1 MGAQIKIKKIKE
13 KMKKYIGLIILAISI
28 IVSGV
33 LIKSRSVAIAEEKKE
48 EIPYVKTMM
57 ILPDTVKASI
67 SSQGIVQPESE
78 LNLLSELNSRV
89 EWLSPKME
97 AGSSFKKGDT
107 LIVLDKRDYE
117 LALIS
122 SESQVLNAEVNLER
136 EQAESEL
143 AKKEWKRVGVGSGS
157 NLALRKP
164 QMAQA
169 KATYAAAKAGLE
181 QAQRNL
187 SRTIFIAPFD
197 GRVRNSKIEVG
208 TTVFP
213 GTPIGNIYATGT
225 YEVRLPIADQDVPFS
240 GLEFNGQKIEESKR
254 LDVIIIQGDNK
265 WLGKIVRTEA
275 EIDHITRMMAV
286 VAKIDDSD
294 NKMFTTPLAIG
305 QFVQAKISGIE
316 ILNISVLP
324 RSSVRN
330 ESVWVVDSLK
340 LLRNRSVEVLRNE
353 DEFALIGEGFEP
365 GDRLLTSRV
374 SSLVNGLKVT
384 LELK

>member
-1 MGAQIKIKKIKE
+1 
-13 KMKKYIGLIILAISI
+13 MKKYIGLIILALSI
-28 IVSGV
+28 IIAGV
-33 LIKSRSVAIAEEKKE
+33 LIKSRPVAVAKE
-48 EIPYVKTMM
+48 NKEDVPYVKTMM
-57 ILPDTVKASI
+57 ILPRTVKASI

-78 LNLLSELNSRV
+78 LILLSELSSRV

-97 AGSSFKKGDT
+97 AGSSFKQGDT

-122 SESQVLNAEVNLER
+122 AESQVLNAEVNLER

-143 AKKEWKRVGVGSGS
+143 AKKEWKRVGAGLGSD
-157 NLALRKP
+157 LALRKP

-169 KATYAAAKAGLE
+169 KATYAAAKASLE
-181 QAQRNL
+181 QAKRNL

-197 GRVRNSKIEVG
+197 GRVRTSRIDIG

-213 GTPIGNIYATGT
+213 GTSIGNIYATDA
-225 YEVRLPIADQDVPFS
+225 YEVRLPIADQDVPYS
-240 GLEFNGQKIEESKR
+240 GLEFNGQKIEENKR

-265 WLGKIVRTEA
+265 WPAKIVRTEA
-275 EIDHITRMMAV
+275 EIDPVTRMMAV
-286 VAKIDDSD
+286 VAKVDNSD
-294 NKMFTTPLAIG
+294 KKMFSTPLAVG
-305 QFVQAKISGIE
+305 QYVQAKISGIE
-316 ILNISVLP
+316 ISNISVLP

-330 ESVWVVDSLK
+330 ESVWVVDNQMSMQ
-340 LLRNRSVEVLRNE
+340 NRSVDVLRNE
-353 DEFALIGEGFEP
+353 DDFALIGEGFEP

-374 SSLVNGLKVT
+374 SSLVNGLRVT

>member
-1 MGAQIKIKKIKE
+1 
-13 KMKKYIGLIILAISI
+13 MKKYIGLIILAVSI
-28 IVSGV
+28 VVAGV
-33 LIKSRSVAIAEEKKE
+33 LIKSRSVAVSEEKKE

-57 ILPDTVKASI
+57 ISPEMVKASI
-67 SSQGIVQPESE
+67 SSQGIIQPESQ

-97 AGSSFKKGDT
+97 AGSSFKQGDT

-122 SESQVLNAEVNLER
+122 TESEVLNAEVNLER
-136 EQAESEL
+136 EQAESDL
-143 AKKEWKRVGVGSGS
+143 AKKEWNRAGVGSGS

-169 KATYAAAKAGLE
+169 KATYAAAKARLE

-187 SRTIFIAPFD
+187 NRTIFIAPFD
-197 GRVRNSKIEVG
+197 GRVRNSKIELG

-213 GTPIGNIYATGT
+213 GTSIGNIYATGT

-240 GLEFNGQKIEESKR
+240 GLEFNGQKIEKSKQ

-265 WLGKIVRTEA
+265 WSAKIVRTEA
-275 EIDHITRMMAV
+275 DIDPITRMMAV
-286 VAKIDDSD
+286 VAKIDNSD
-294 NKMFTTPLAIG
+294 IKMFTMPLAVG
-305 QFVQAKISGIE
+305 QFVQANIFGIE
-316 ILNISVLP
+316 ISDIFILP

-330 ESVWVVDSLK
+330 ESVWVVDRLM
-340 LLRNRSVEVLRNE
+340 LMRNRSVKVLRNE
-353 DEFALIGEGFEP
+353 GDFALIGEGFEP

>member
-1 MGAQIKIKKIKE
+1 
-13 KMKKYIGLIILAISI
+13 MKKYIGLIILALSI
-28 IVSGV
+28 IIAGV
-33 LIKSRSVAIAEEKKE
+33 LIKSRPVAVAKE
-48 EIPYVKTMM
+48 NKEVIPYVKTMM
-57 ILPDTVKASI
+57 ILPRTVKASI

-78 LNLLSELNSRV
+78 LILLSELSSRV

-97 AGSSFKKGDT
+97 AGSSFKQGDT

-122 SESQVLNAEVNLER
+122 AESQVLNTEVNLER

-143 AKKEWKRVGVGSGS
+143 AKKEWKRVGAGLGSD
-157 NLALRKP
+157 LALRKP

-169 KATYAAAKAGLE
+169 KATYAAAKASLE
-181 QAQRNL
+181 QAKRNL

-197 GRVRNSKIEVG
+197 GRVRTSRIDLG

-213 GTPIGNIYATGT
+213 GTSIGNIYATDA
-225 YEVRLPIADQDVPFS
+225 YEVRLPIADQDVPYS

-265 WLGKIVRTEA
+265 WPAKIVRTEA
-275 EIDHITRMMAV
+275 EIDPVTRMMAV
-286 VAKIDDSD
+286 VAKVDNSD
-294 NKMFTTPLAIG
+294 KKMFTTPLAVG

-316 ILNISVLP
+316 ISDISVLP

-330 ESVWVVDSLK
+330 ESVWVVDNQMSMQ
-340 LLRNRSVEVLRNE
+340 NRSVDVLRNE
-353 DEFALIGEGFEP
+353 DDFALIGEGFEP

-374 SSLVNGLKVT
+374 SSLVNGLRVT

>member
-1 MGAQIKIKKIKE
+1 
-13 KMKKYIGLIILAISI
+13 MKKYIGLIILALSI
-28 IVSGV
+28 IIAGV
-33 LIKSRSVAIAEEKKE
+33 LIKSRPVAVAKE
-48 EIPYVKTMM
+48 NKEDIPYVKTMM
-57 ILPDTVKASI
+57 ILPRTVKASI

-78 LNLLSELNSRV
+78 LILLSELSSRV

-97 AGSSFKKGDT
+97 AGSSFKQGDT

-122 SESQVLNAEVNLER
+122 AESQVLNAEVNLER

-143 AKKEWKRVGVGSGS
+143 AKKEWKRVGAGLGSD
-157 NLALRKP
+157 LALRKP

-169 KATYAAAKAGLE
+169 KATYAAAKASLE
-181 QAQRNL
+181 QAKRNL

-197 GRVRNSKIEVG
+197 GRVRTSRIDIG

-213 GTPIGNIYATGT
+213 GTSIGNIYATDA
-225 YEVRLPIADQDVPFS
+225 YEVRLPIADQDVPYS
-240 GLEFNGQKIEESKR
+240 GLEFNGQKIEENKR

-265 WLGKIVRTEA
+265 WPAKIVRTEA
-275 EIDHITRMMAV
+275 EIDPVTRMMAV
-286 VAKIDDSD
+286 VAKVDNSD
-294 NKMFTTPLAIG
+294 KKMFTTPLAVG

-330 ESVWVVDSLK
+330 ESVWVVDNQMSMQ
-340 LLRNRSVEVLRNE
+340 NRSVDVLRNE
-353 DEFALIGEGFEP
+353 DDFALIGEGFEP

-374 SSLVNGLKVT
+374 SSLVNGLRVT

>member
-1 MGAQIKIKKIKE
+1 
-13 KMKKYIGLIILAISI
+13 MKKYIGLIILALSI
-28 IVSGV
+28 IIAGV
-33 LIKSRSVAIAEEKKE
+33 LIKSRPVAVAKE
-48 EIPYVKTMM
+48 NKEDIPYVKTMM
-57 ILPDTVKASI
+57 ILPRTVKASI

-78 LNLLSELNSRV
+78 LILLSELSSRV
-89 EWLSPKME
+89 ERLSPKME
-97 AGSSFKKGDT
+97 AGSSFKLGDT

-122 SESQVLNAEVNLER
+122 AESQVLNAEVNLER

-143 AKKEWKRVGVGSGS
+143 AKKEWKRVGAGLGSD
-157 NLALRKP
+157 LALRKP

-169 KATYAAAKAGLE
+169 KATYAAAKASLE
-181 QAQRNL
+181 QANRNL

-197 GRVRNSKIEVG
+197 GRVRTSRIDLG

-213 GTPIGNIYATGT
+213 GTSIGNIYATDA
-225 YEVRLPIADQDVPFS
+225 YEVRLPIADQDVPYS

-265 WLGKIVRTEA
+265 WPAKIVRTEA
-275 EIDHITRMMAV
+275 EIDPVTRMMAV
-286 VAKIDDSD
+286 VAKVDNSD
-294 NKMFTTPLAIG
+294 KKMFTTPLAIG

-316 ILNISVLP
+316 ISNISVLP

-330 ESVWVVDSLK
+330 ESVWVVDNLMSMQ
-340 LLRNRSVEVLRNE
+340 NRSVDVLRNE
-353 DEFALIGEGFEP
+353 DDFALIGEGFEP

-374 SSLVNGLKVT
+374 SSLVNGLRVT

>member
-1 MGAQIKIKKIKE
+1 
-13 KMKKYIGLIILAISI
+13 MKKYIGLIILALSI
-28 IVSGV
+28 IIAGV
-33 LIKSRSVAIAEEKKE
+33 LIKSRPVAVAKE
-48 EIPYVKTMM
+48 NKENIPYVKTMM
-57 ILPDTVKASI
+57 IFPRTVKASI

-78 LNLLSELNSRV
+78 LILLSELSSRV

-97 AGSSFKKGDT
+97 AGSSFKQGDT

-122 SESQVLNAEVNLER
+122 AESQVLNAEVNLER

-143 AKKEWKRVGVGSGS
+143 AKKEWKRVGAGLGSD
-157 NLALRKP
+157 LALRKP

-169 KATYAAAKAGLE
+169 KATYAAAKASLE
-181 QAQRNL
+181 QAKRNL

-197 GRVRNSKIEVG
+197 GRVRTSRIDIG

-213 GTPIGNIYATGT
+213 GTSIGNIYATDA
-225 YEVRLPIADQDVPFS
+225 YEVRLPIADQDVPYS
-240 GLEFNGQKIEESKR
+240 GLEFNGQKIEENKR

-265 WLGKIVRTEA
+265 WPAKIVRTEA
-275 EIDHITRMMAV
+275 EIDPVTRMMAV
-286 VAKIDDSD
+286 VAKVDNSD
-294 NKMFTTPLAIG
+294 KKMFTTPLAVG
-305 QFVQAKISGIE
+305 QFVEAKISGIE

-330 ESVWVVDSLK
+330 ESVWVVDNQMTMQ
-340 LLRNRSVEVLRNE
+340 NRSVDVLRTEEN
-353 DEFALIGEGFEP
+353 FALIGEGFEP
-365 GDRLLTSRV
+365 GDKLLISRV
-374 SSLVNGLKVT
+374 SSLVNGLRVT

>member
-1 MGAQIKIKKIKE
+1 
-13 KMKKYIGLIILAISI
+13 MKKYIGLIILAVSI
-28 IVSGV
+28 VVAGV
-33 LIKSRSVAIAEEKKE
+33 LIKSRSVAVSEEKKE

-57 ILPDTVKASI
+57 ISPEMVKASI
-67 SSQGIVQPESE
+67 SSQGIIQPESQ

-97 AGSSFKKGDT
+97 AGSSFKQGDT

-122 SESQVLNAEVNLER
+122 TESEVLNAEVNLER
-136 EQAESEL
+136 EQAESDL
-143 AKKEWKRVGVGSGS
+143 AKKEWNRAGVGSGS

-169 KATYAAAKAGLE
+169 KATYAAAKARLE

-187 SRTIFIAPFD
+187 NRTIFIAPFD
-197 GRVRNSKIEVG
+197 GRVRNSKIELG

-213 GTPIGNIYATGT
+213 GTSIGNIYATGT

-240 GLEFNGQKIEESKR
+240 GLEFNGQKIEKSKQ

-265 WLGKIVRTEA
+265 WSAKIVRTEA
-275 EIDHITRMMAV
+275 DIDPITRMMAV
-286 VAKIDDSD
+286 VAKIDNSD
-294 NKMFTTPLAIG
+294 IKMFTMPLAVG
-305 QFVQAKISGIE
+305 QFVQANIFGIE
-316 ILNISVLP
+316 ISDIFILP

-330 ESVWVVDSLK
+330 ESVWVVDRLM
-340 LLRNRSVEVLRNE
+340 LMRNRSVEVLRNE
-353 DEFALIGEGFEP
+353 GDFALIGEGFEP

>member
-1 MGAQIKIKKIKE
+1 
-13 KMKKYIGLIILAISI
+13 MKKYIGLIILALSI
-28 IVSGV
+28 IIAGV
-33 LIKSRSVAIAEEKKE
+33 LIKNRSVAVAKE
-48 EIPYVKTMM
+48 NKEVIPYVKTMM
-57 ILPDTVKASI
+57 ILPRTVKASI

-78 LNLLSELNSRV
+78 LILLSELSSRV

-97 AGSSFKKGDT
+97 AGSSFKQGDT

-122 SESQVLNAEVNLER
+122 AESQVLNTEVNLER

-143 AKKEWKRVGVGSGS
+143 AKKEWKRVGAGLGSD
-157 NLALRKP
+157 LALRKP

-169 KATYAAAKAGLE
+169 KATYAAAKASLE
-181 QAQRNL
+181 QAKRNL

-197 GRVRNSKIEVG
+197 GRVRTSRIDLG

-213 GTPIGNIYATGT
+213 GTSIGNIYATDA
-225 YEVRLPIADQDVPFS
+225 YEVRLPIADQDVPYS

-265 WLGKIVRTEA
+265 WPAKIVRTEA
-275 EIDHITRMMAV
+275 EIDPVTRMMAV
-286 VAKIDDSD
+286 VAKVDNSD
-294 NKMFTTPLAIG
+294 KKMFTTPLVVG

-316 ILNISVLP
+316 ILDISVLP

-330 ESVWVVDSLK
+330 ESVWIVDNQMSMQ
-340 LLRNRSVEVLRNE
+340 NRSVDVLRNE

-374 SSLVNGLKVT
+374 SSLVNGLRVT

>member
-1 MGAQIKIKKIKE
+1 
-13 KMKKYIGLIILAISI
+13 MKKYIGLIILALSI
-28 IVSGV
+28 IIAGV
-33 LIKSRSVAIAEEKKE
+33 LIKSRPVAVAKE
-48 EIPYVKTMM
+48 NKEVIPYVKTMM
-57 ILPDTVKASI
+57 ILPRTVKASI

-78 LNLLSELNSRV
+78 LILLSELSSRV

-97 AGSSFKKGDT
+97 AGSSFKQGDT

-122 SESQVLNAEVNLER
+122 AESQVLNAEVNLER

-143 AKKEWKRVGVGSGS
+143 AKKEWKRVGAGLGSD
-157 NLALRKP
+157 LALRKP

-169 KATYAAAKAGLE
+169 KATYAAAKASLE
-181 QAQRNL
+181 QAKRNL

-197 GRVRNSKIEVG
+197 GRVRTSRIDLG

-213 GTPIGNIYATGT
+213 GTSIGNIYATDA
-225 YEVRLPIADQDVPFS
+225 YEVRLPIADQDVPYS

-265 WLGKIVRTEA
+265 WPAKIVRTEA
-275 EIDHITRMMAV
+275 EIDPVTRMMAV
-286 VAKIDDSD
+286 VAKVDNSD
-294 NKMFTTPLAIG
+294 KKMFTTPLVVG

-316 ILNISVLP
+316 ILDISVLP

-330 ESVWVVDSLK
+330 ESVWVVDNQMSMQ
-340 LLRNRSVEVLRNE
+340 NRSVDVLRNE
-353 DEFALIGEGFEP
+353 DDFALIGEGFEP

-374 SSLVNGLKVT
+374 SSLVNGLRVT

>member
-1 MGAQIKIKKIKE
+1 
-13 KMKKYIGLIILAISI
+13 MKKYIGLIILALSI
-28 IVSGV
+28 IIAGV
-33 LIKSRSVAIAEEKKE
+33 LIKSRPVAVAKE
-48 EIPYVKTMM
+48 NKENIPYVKTMM
-57 ILPDTVKASI
+57 ILPRTVKASI

-78 LNLLSELNSRV
+78 LILLSELSSRV

-97 AGSSFKKGDT
+97 AGSSFKQGDT

-122 SESQVLNAEVNLER
+122 AESQVLNAEVNLER

-143 AKKEWKRVGVGSGS
+143 AKKEWKRVGAGLGSD
-157 NLALRKP
+157 LALRKP

-169 KATYAAAKAGLE
+169 KATYAAAKASLE
-181 QAQRNL
+181 QAKRNL

-197 GRVRNSKIEVG
+197 GRVRTSRIDIG

-213 GTPIGNIYATGT
+213 GTSIGNIYATDA
-225 YEVRLPIADQDVPFS
+225 YEVRLPIADQDVPYS
-240 GLEFNGQKIEESKR
+240 GLEFNGQKIEENKR

-265 WLGKIVRTEA
+265 WPAKIVRTEA
-275 EIDHITRMMAV
+275 EIDPVTRMMAV
-286 VAKIDDSD
+286 VAKVDNSD
-294 NKMFTTPLAIG
+294 KKMFTTPLAVG
-305 QFVQAKISGIE
+305 QFVEAKISGIE

-330 ESVWVVDSLK
+330 ESVWVVDNQMSMQ
-340 LLRNRSVEVLRNE
+340 NRSVDVLRNE
-353 DEFALIGEGFEP
+353 DDFALIGEGFEP

-374 SSLVNGLKVT
+374 SSLVNGLRVT

>member
-1 MGAQIKIKKIKE
+1 
-13 KMKKYIGLIILAISI
+13 MKKYIGLIILALSI
-28 IVSGV
+28 IIAGV
-33 LIKSRSVAIAEEKKE
+33 LIKSRSVAVAKE
-48 EIPYVKTMM
+48 NKEVIPYVKTMM
-57 ILPDTVKASI
+57 ILPRTVKASI

-78 LNLLSELNSRV
+78 LILLSELSSRV

-97 AGSSFKKGDT
+97 AGSSFKQGDT

-122 SESQVLNAEVNLER
+122 AESQVLNAEVNLER

-143 AKKEWKRVGVGSGS
+143 AKKEWKRVGAGLGSD
-157 NLALRKP
+157 LALRKP

-169 KATYAAAKAGLE
+169 KATYAAAKASLE
-181 QAQRNL
+181 QAKRNL

-197 GRVRNSKIEVG
+197 GRVRTSRIDLG

-213 GTPIGNIYATGT
+213 GTSIGNIYATDA
-225 YEVRLPIADQDVPFS
+225 YEVRLPIADQDVPYS

-265 WLGKIVRTEA
+265 WPAKIVRTEA
-275 EIDHITRMMAV
+275 EIDPVTRMMAV
-286 VAKIDDSD
+286 VAKVDNSD
-294 NKMFTTPLAIG
+294 KKMFTTPLVVG

-316 ILNISVLP
+316 ILDISVLP

-330 ESVWVVDSLK
+330 ESVWIVDNQMSMQ
-340 LLRNRSVEVLRNE
+340 NRSVDVLRNE

-374 SSLVNGLKVT
+374 SSLVNGLRVT

>member
-1 MGAQIKIKKIKE
+1 
-13 KMKKYIGLIILAISI
+13 MKKYIGLIILALSI
-28 IVSGV
+28 IIAGV
-33 LIKSRSVAIAEEKKE
+33 LIKSRPVAIAKE
-48 EIPYVKTMM
+48 NKEDIPYVKTMM
-57 ILPDTVKASI
+57 ILPRTVKASI

-78 LNLLSELNSRV
+78 LILLSELSSRV

-97 AGSSFKKGDT
+97 AGSSFKQGDT
-107 LIVLDKRDYE
+107 LTVLDKRDYE

-122 SESQVLNAEVNLER
+122 AESQVLNADVNLER

-143 AKKEWKRVGVGSGS
+143 AKKEWKRVGAGLGSD
-157 NLALRKP
+157 LALRKP

-169 KATYAAAKAGLE
+169 KATYAAAKASLE
-181 QAQRNL
+181 QAKRNL

-197 GRVRNSKIEVG
+197 GRVRTSRIDIG

-213 GTPIGNIYATGT
+213 GTSIGNIYATDA
-225 YEVRLPIADQDVPFS
+225 YEVRLPIADQDVPYS

-265 WLGKIVRTEA
+265 WPAKIVRTEA
-275 EIDHITRMMAV
+275 EIDPVTRMMAV
-286 VAKIDDSD
+286 VAKVDNSD
-294 NKMFTTPLAIG
+294 KKMFTTPLAVG

-316 ILNISVLP
+316 ISNISVLP

-330 ESVWVVDSLK
+330 ESVWVVDNQMSMQ
-340 LLRNRSVEVLRNE
+340 NRSVDVLRNE
-353 DEFALIGEGFEP
+353 DDFALIGEGFEP

-374 SSLVNGLKVT
+374 SSLVNGLRVT

>member
-1 MGAQIKIKKIKE
+1 
-13 KMKKYIGLIILAISI
+13 MKKYIGLIILALSI
-28 IVSGV
+28 IIAGV
-33 LIKSRSVAIAEEKKE
+33 LIKSRPVAIAKE
-48 EIPYVKTMM
+48 NKEDIPYVKTMM
-57 ILPDTVKASI
+57 ILPRTVKASI

-78 LNLLSELNSRV
+78 LILLSELSSRV

-97 AGSSFKKGDT
+97 AGSSFKQGDT

-122 SESQVLNAEVNLER
+122 AESQVLNAEVNLER

-143 AKKEWKRVGVGSGS
+143 AKKEWKRIGAGLGSD
-157 NLALRKP
+157 LALRKP

-169 KATYAAAKAGLE
+169 KATYAAAKASLE
-181 QAQRNL
+181 QAKRNL

-197 GRVRNSKIEVG
+197 GRVRTSRINLG

-213 GTPIGNIYATGT
+213 GTSIGNIYATDA
-225 YEVRLPIADQDVPFS
+225 YEVRLPIADQDVQYS

-254 LDVIIIQGDNK
+254 LDVIIIQGNNK
-265 WLGKIVRTEA
+265 WPAKIVRTEA
-275 EIDHITRMMAV
+275 EIDPVTRMMAV
-286 VAKIDDSD
+286 VAKVDNSD
-294 NKMFTTPLAIG
+294 KKMFTTPLVVG

-316 ILNISVLP
+316 ISDISVLP

-330 ESVWVVDSLK
+330 ESVWVVDNLMSMQ
-340 LLRNRSVEVLRNE
+340 NRSVDVLRNE
-353 DEFALIGEGFEP
+353 DDFALIGEGFEP

-374 SSLVNGLKVT
+374 SSLVNGLRVT